1 MNLTQTKQFRGLN
14 PMQTKT
20 HDFRYFRLLP
30 PTSASGSDAGSTLKN
45 GGSNKGEHAKM
56 AEVKNETA

>member
-1 MNLTQTKQFRGLN
+1 MNFVTSA
-14 PMQTKT
+14 
-20 HDFRYFRLLP
+20 YFRL
-30 PTSASGSDAGSTLKN
+30 TSASGSDAGSTLKN